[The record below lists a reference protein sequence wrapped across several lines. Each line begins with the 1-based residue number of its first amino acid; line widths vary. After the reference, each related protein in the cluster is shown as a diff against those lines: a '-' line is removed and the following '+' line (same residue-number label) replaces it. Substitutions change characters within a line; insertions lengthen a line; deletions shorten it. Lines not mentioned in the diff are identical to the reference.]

1 MVEQLGGA
9 QADEATGP
17 TLLLMPSSSAL
28 SLYSSGLH
36 VKFLQRILWLKI
48 FVKTLLYINMDSVD
62 VGLHQTEV
70 RM

>member
-28 SLYSSGLH
+28 SLYSW
-36 VKFLQRILWLKI
+36 ITCKI
-48 FVKTLLYINMDSVD
+48 FAKDSVA
-62 VGLHQTEV
+62 
-70 RM
+70 